1 VHARRAGEMRQYPS
15 NQLNSTTK
23 FSSSMYTG
31 YETAVITVYRYSCTL
46 VGMLQGQNF
55 PCLTP
60 TKLHFG
66 EGNG

>member
-1 VHARRAGEMRQYPS
+1 
-15 NQLNSTTK
+15 
-23 FSSSMYTG
+23 MYRS
-31 YETAVITVYRYSCTL
+31 TAVITWLYKYSCTKFSTA